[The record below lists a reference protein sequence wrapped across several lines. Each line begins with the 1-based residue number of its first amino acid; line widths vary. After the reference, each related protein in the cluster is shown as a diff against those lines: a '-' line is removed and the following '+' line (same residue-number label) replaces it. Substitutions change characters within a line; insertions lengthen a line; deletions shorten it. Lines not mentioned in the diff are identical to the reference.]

1 MEVKRM
7 KMTNREYKLVCRELT
22 ERMKDTII
30 TFPRKDNFEGLDLG
44 DTSTISITFVGADI
58 MQILGRIRRG
68 KLK

>member
-1 MEVKRM
+1 M
-7 KMTNREYKLVCRELT
+7 KMTNREYKLVCRELV

-30 TFPRKDNFEGLDLG
+30 TLPHKDTLEELDLG
-44 DTSTISITFVGADI
+44 DTSTISIIFVGADI